1 MPKRFTVAEAMSIV
15 RDKLKLRKEQGI
27 VLLANGKYMLK
38 QTAFLVDIYEQYKD
52 QDGFLYLVYT
62 EENIYG

>member
-52 QDGFLYLVYT
+52 
-62 EENIYG
+62 